1 VLPAPIIHAMSYY
14 ERNLPHWHPEGKAI
28 FLTWRLYGSLP
39 AALVHQ
45 LQSHKIKSG
54 LTSGQQFADF
64 DQHLDHAQSGPL
76 WLKNPVIADSVVSTL
91 RRGQNELNQYIL
103 HAYVVM
109 ANHIHVLLVPRIAA
123 ARITRGMKGV
133 TSRDAN
139 RILGRTGQPFWQDE
153 SFDHWARDSAEEERI
168 RKYIEGNPV
177 KAGLVAKPEDWL
189 WSSAHK

>member
-1 VLPAPIIHAMSYY
+1 MSYY

-39 AALVHQ
+39 AALVHR

-54 LTSGQQFADF
+54 LASGQQFADF
-64 DQHLDHAQSGPL
+64 DRHLDHARSGPL
-76 WLKNPVIADSVVSTL
+76 WLENPVIADSVVCTL
-91 RRGQNELNQYIL
+91 HKGQNELNQYVL

-109 ANHIHVLLVPRIAA
+109 ANHIHVLLLPRIAV

-133 TSRDAN
+133 TSRNAN
-139 RILGRTGQPFWQDE
+139 RILGRTGKPFWQDE

-168 RKYIEGNPV
+168 RKYIESNPV
-177 KAGLVAKPEDWL
+177 KTGLVAKPEDWP